1 MQIEPRRWPG
11 RVVPSASADVDV
23 AVESLCVRAS
33 WPDADRRWV
42 RRLLEPWFAAGWSV
56 DALLVAIDTKPDG
69 TRQGR
74 PRSRAQVAHE
84 FLRARLRTW
93 TADGATLARPP
104 LTGTSLGEWYR
115 VNRRNAALH
124 APGPVAAC
132 RRRASGP
139 APSPAPWPTAATRW
153 SAAARRAAAA
163 RRCSTACSCRAG
175 RCRRSPTRG
184 GWWRSWFRCRGCARL
199 AATCATRC
207 RGRLIG
213 WRRGWFGGLAMARV
227 PWDLPEAR
235 GRPEAR
241 ACTGART
248 PWGPAGGEGL
258 VQGRGVPEA

>member
-11 RVVPSASADVDV
+11 RVVPSTPADVDV

-93 TADGATLARPP
+93 TADGAKLARPP

-124 APGPVAAC
+124 APRSRRDLSSEGERARAESRALAHRRDPVERSREKG
-132 RRRASGP
+132 RRRQEVLDSLLVPGREVPSFADSWRLVAELVPVPRVCSACGHVRNEVSRP
-139 APSPAPWPTAATRW
+139 AH
-153 SAAARRAAAA
+153 
-163 RRCSTACSCRAG
+163 
-175 RCRRSPTRG
+175 
-184 GWWRSWFRCRGCARL
+184 
-199 AATCATRC
+199 
-207 RGRLIG
+207 
-213 WRRGWFGGLAMARV
+213 RV
-227 PWDLPEAR
+227 A
-235 GRPEAR
+235 
-241 ACTGART
+241 
-248 PWGPAGGEGL
+248 
-258 VQGRGVPEA
+258 